1 MEGCGR
7 RRHADLYEPHGIL
20 VQLPLPSHLYSVI
33 KKRIENVKGA
43 KYVFPGN
50 GEDGKFT
57 EPRQQVAKVVE
68 KSEVAFMLH
77 DLRRL
82 FITTAESLDIP
93 TYAVKMLVNH
103 STGSDVTGGYIIPDV
118 ERLRKPMQKI
128 EDKILAIA
136 GMKQRSK
143 VIELPIRVTNI

>member
-1 MEGCGR
+1 MKGWAMVVVVAIVGGYFVVVDI
-7 RRHADLYEPHGIL
+7 ADRY
-20 VQLPLPSHLYSVI
+20 
-33 KKRIENVKGA
+33 NKGE
-43 KYVFPGN
+43 YYDVFPGN
-50 GEDGKFT
+50 GKDGKFT

-128 EDKILAIA
+128 EDKILVMA

-143 VIELPIRVTNI
+143 VIELPTRVINI